1 MYLPSTQYGYN
12 PTDFQFAGNSSLAP
26 GLTPTSGGG
35 YDMTGLGQYNPQ
47 TPAAGATGAA
57 AGAAAPAGAVG
68 LGMNVGTG
76 QLALAGL
83 GAVGNI
89 MSAFNAQKLAK
100 KQFEYQKGITDTN
113 LANSIQSYN
122 TTLADR
128 GRARAAQEGQSPQ
141 DAAAYIANNS
151 LRDRR
156 NG

>member
-1 MYLPSTQYGYN
+1 MYLPTTTYN
-12 PTDFQFAGNSSLAP
+12 PADFQFAGA
-26 GLTPTSGGG
+26 TPNWGAGATGG
-35 YDMTGLGQYNPQ
+35 YDTSTLGATNGGYGL
-47 TPAAGATGAA
+47 TPAAGSTPATGALS
-57 AGAAAPAGAVG
+57 G
-68 LGMNVGTG
+68 LGFNVPTA
-76 QLALAGL
+76 QLALSGL
-83 GAVGNI
+83 GAIGNI

-128 GRARAAQEGQSPQ
+128 ARARGAMEGQSQ
-141 DAAAYIANNS
+141 AQVDQYVAQNS